1 MFTIKVID
9 RETEEKVIY
18 MRNFRKNEEKAVKYF
33 GLLKQDA
40 MMQKDDYYDSDDEY
54 KYSDLKF
61 TLNKDDELIS
71 YFTVGNK

>member
-18 MRNFRKNEEKAVKYF
+18 MRNFRKNIKYF
-33 GLLKQDA
+33 SLLKQDA
-40 MMQKDDYYDSDDEY
+40 MMHKNDYYDSDDEY

>member
-33 GLLKQDA
+33 GLLK
-40 MMQKDDYYDSDDEY
+40 
-54 KYSDLKF
+54 
-61 TLNKDDELIS
+61 
-71 YFTVGNK
+71 